1 MFVGSRFL
9 KYIGSFIRCSRLCT
23 CENVDTDSLEGSEFK
38 LSRIL
43 VFSCFK
49 TDKSVSLFTS

>member
-9 KYIGSFIRCSRLCT
+9 KYIGSFTRCSRLCT

-38 LSRIL
+38 LSRTL
-43 VFSCFK
+43 VFSCPYLRLKQCGTF
-49 TDKSVSLFTS
+49 S